1 MIELK
6 EIENKIK
13 DIIDSVRPYLVS
25 DGGNIEFIK
34 FENNI
39 VYVKMQGACANC
51 AMLDLTLKEGIE
63 TMIKDAIP
71 EVVEVI
77 NVV

>member
-1 MIELK
+1 MK
-6 EIENKIK
+6 EKENKIK

-63 TMIKDAIP
+63 TMIKDEIP

>member
-6 EIENKIK
+6 EKENKIK

-63 TMIKDAIP
+63 TMIKDEIP